1 MRVRHSIVLALT
13 AVLAFG
19 VASAAF
25 ATTFSYS
32 ASLAGANEVPPNGSP
47 ATGTASVVYDD
58 VAATIT
64 VNVSWSGLTAP
75 ATAGHIHGP
84 ADTAHNA
91 GVLFPFSGVP
101 AATAGSIPQQSFA
114 ISSTQVGYLNTA
126 MLYVNIHTSTF
137 PGGEI
142 RGQILPVPT
151 PTGVTSWGKI
161 KRLYR

>member
-1 MRVRHSIVLALT
+1 MRVRYSIVLALT
-13 AVLAFG
+13 AVLALG
-19 VASAAF
+19 GAAH
-25 ATTFSYS
+25 ATTYSYS
-32 ASLAGANEVPPNGSP
+32 ATLLGLNEVPPNASPGS
-47 ATGTASVVYDD
+47 GTAAVVYDD

-64 VNVSWSGLTAP
+64 VNVSWSGLMAP

-101 AATAGSIPQQSFA
+101 AATAGAIPQQSFA
-114 ISSTQVGYLNTA
+114 INSTQVGYLNTA
-126 MLYVNIHTSTF
+126 MLYVNIHSSTF

-142 RGQILPVPT
+142 RGQILPEAT

>member
-1 MRVRHSIVLALT
+1 MRVRYPLILSLTLVLTLVIA
-13 AVLAFG
+13 
-19 VASAAF
+19 ASAL
-25 ATTFSYS
+25 ATTFSYTATLS
-32 ASLAGANEVPPNGSP
+32 GVNEVPANISPGTGS
-47 ATGTASVVYDD
+47 ASIVYDD

-64 VNVSWSGLTAP
+64 VSVSFSGLTAP

-101 AATAGSIPQQSFA
+101 AAISGTIPTQSFA

-126 MLYVNIHTSTF
+126 QLYVNIHTSNF

-142 RGQILPVPT
+142 RGQIYQEAT
-151 PTGVTSWGKI
+151 PNVTASWGRLKS
-161 KRLYR
+161 LYR